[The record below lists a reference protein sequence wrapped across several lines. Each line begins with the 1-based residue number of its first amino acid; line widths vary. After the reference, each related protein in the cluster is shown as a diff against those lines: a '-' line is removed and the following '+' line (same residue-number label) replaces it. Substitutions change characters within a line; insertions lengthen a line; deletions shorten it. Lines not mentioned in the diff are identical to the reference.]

1 MAGGSLVRN
10 SLGLEIEFPA
20 IPIRMAVKLAA
31 KSKEL
36 GVGRAG
42 VEPATLGLKV
52 RRWSFY
58 FVTAHPI

>member
-20 IPIRMAVKLAA
+20 VSIRVAA

-42 VEPATLGLKV
+42 VEPSTLGLKV

>member
-20 IPIRMAVKLAA
+20 VPIRVAA

-42 VEPATLGLKV
+42 VEPAILGLKV

>member
-1 MAGGSLVRN
+1 
-10 SLGLEIEFPA
+10 
-20 IPIRMAVKLAA
+20 
-31 KSKEL
+31 
-36 GVGRAG
+36 VGRAG

>member
-20 IPIRMAVKLAA
+20 VSIRVAVKY
-31 KSKEL
+31 KEL

>member
-20 IPIRMAVKLAA
+20 VPIRVAV